1 MNFLNRMS
9 IREKLIVITMVSS
22 IFSLVVSGA
31 AMITYSLKINK
42 ETNINRLHVFGSVI
56 GDRSKAALA
65 FNDDVLIN
73 DNLQSLKFEPSIYF
87 ACIYSLN
94 RQLVGEYLK
103 DKGQNDRCFNTPT
116 STPAGSDSFLY
127 DLHGNMFVHHEISL
141 KGEKLGEITIYSDL
155 KTLKQAVIR
164 NLLTITMIILLGISI
179 SYILIIR
186 LQKYISRPTIHNL
199 SKVAKSISE
208 ERDFT
213 IRAKKESSDETGLLV
228 DAFNKMLETISHQN
242 QGITE
247 ARDSYLALY
256 DKNPMMLFTLN
267 YDGQILSSN
276 EFVSDHLGRNPSE
289 LINMR
294 IDSLVLSEDMT
305 TVEELITKCRLN
317 PDSVHRCDLRVTD
330 NNDKIIWIRATTRNI
345 IEADGNH
352 NILFV
357 CEDITEAHT
366 LTEQLSYQAS
376 HDALTGLFNRREFE
390 QRVGLALEKS
400 RTMELEHALFFID
413 LDQFKVINDTCGHLA
428 GDHLLRELV
437 TALNPLIRQGDTLAR
452 LGGDEFGVL
461 LENCALSK
469 ASGIADLILKRI
481 NDFKFS
487 WESTPFTVGASIG
500 VVPINQ
506 HTSSITILMT
516 DADAAC
522 YIAKGQGRNR
532 IHIYSPGDKDVA
544 SHHGEMNWVTR
555 IQDALQNDK
564 FFLMAQTIAPLQL
577 SENTDQAHYEI
588 LVRMIDNDGS
598 LISPNNFLG
607 VAERYNLSPAIDRWV
622 VKNTFEWL
630 TQNPEDLEKLEL
642 CSINLSGNTLSDDS
656 FSDYLLQQ
664 FKTYKIPSE
673 KICFEITETAAIANL
688 EVAQRFIHSF
698 RNNLNCKFSLDDFGS
713 GLSSF
718 AYLRTMPVDFLKI
731 DGLFVRDIT
740 LDPINLAMIKSIN
753 EIGKIMGKK
762 TIAEF
767 VENKKTL
774 KQLQLIG
781 IDYAQGYYIS
791 KPVALNEM
799 SKIDLSHLVEKQAD
813 K

>member
-1 MNFLNRMS
+1 MNFLNKMS
-9 IREKLIVITMVSS
+9 IREKLIVITMISS
-22 IFSLVVSGA
+22 IFSLVISGA

-42 ETNINRLHVFGSVI
+42 EANINRLHVLGSVI

-65 FNDDVLIN
+65 FSDDVLIN
-73 DNLQSLKFEPSIYF
+73 ENLQTLTFEPSIYF
-87 ACIYSLN
+87 ACIYSSN
-94 RQLVGEYLK
+94 GQLVGEYLK
-103 DKGQNDRCFNTPT
+103 DEKQEDRCFNSPT
-116 STPAGSDSFLY
+116 STPTGSNLFFY
-127 DLHGNMFVHHEISL
+127 DHHGNMYVHHDISL

-155 KTLKQAVIR
+155 ELLKQAIIR
-164 NLLTITMIILLGISI
+164 NLLIITVIILLGISI

-186 LQKYISRPTIHNL
+186 LQKYISQPISNL

-213 IRAKKESSDETGLLV
+213 IRAEKESNDETGLLV
-228 DAFNKMLETISHQN
+228 DAFNKMLETISQQN

-267 YDGQILSSN
+267 YDGQILSAN

-294 IDSLVLSEDMT
+294 IDSLVLSEDLT

-345 IEADGNH
+345 IETDGSH
-352 NILFV
+352 HILFV

-376 HDALTGLFNRREFE
+376 HDALTGLYNRREFE
-390 QRVGLALEKS
+390 HRVGLALEKS
-400 RTMELEHALFFID
+400 RTMEQEHALFFID

-487 WESTPFTVGASIG
+487 WEKTPFTVGASIG

-532 IHIYSPGDKDVA
+532 THIYSPGDKDVA

-564 FFLMAQTIAPLQL
+564 FTLLAQTIAPLGRNKNSDL
-577 SENTDQAHYEI
+577 AHYEI
-588 LVRMIDNDGS
+588 LIRMIDDDGS

-622 VKNTFEWL
+622 VQNTFEWL
-630 TQNPEDLEKLEL
+630 QQNPENLEKLEL

-656 FSDYLLQQ
+656 FSEYLLQQ
-664 FKTYKIPSE
+664 FKTYRIPSE
-673 KICFEITETAAIANL
+673 RICFEITETAAIANL

-698 RNNLNCKFSLDDFGS
+698 RHNLHCKFSLDDFGS

-767 VENKKTL
+767 VENENTL

-781 IDYAQGYYIS
+781 IDYAQGYFIS
-791 KPVALNEM
+791 KPVALDEM
-799 SKIDLSHLVEKQAD
+799 SKIDLSHLAGNKVD